1 MNAQQKGINILTNSS
16 PLVVDGADKLIEDY
30 NEGKLSAEE
39 LYAKILDAEVV
50 YVDRSA
56 SSQFKDTKDIG
67 ESK

>member
-1 MNAQQKGINILTNSS
+1 MNSPQRGINILTNSS
-16 PLVVDGADKLIEDY
+16 PLIVDGADKLIEDY
-30 NEGKLSAEE
+30 NNGKLTADE

>member
-1 MNAQQKGINILTNSS
+1 MNSPQKGINILTNSS
-16 PLVVDGADKLIEDY
+16 PLIVDGADKLIEDY
-30 NEGKLSAEE
+30 NKGKLSADE

-56 SSQFKDTKDIG
+56 SSPFKDTKDIG

>member
-1 MNAQQKGINILTNSS
+1 MNTEQTGINILTNSQ
-16 PLVVDGADKLIEDY
+16 PLIVDGANKFIEDY
-30 NEGKLSAEE
+30 NNGKMTAEE

-50 YVDRSA
+50 YIDRSA

>member
-1 MNAQQKGINILTNSS
+1 MNTPGSGINILTNSQA
-16 PLVVDGADKLIEDY
+16 VIVDGAEEFIKDY
-30 NEGKLSAEE
+30 HEGRLTADE

>member
-1 MNAQQKGINILTNSS
+1 MNTEQTGINILTNSQ
-16 PLVVDGADKLIEDY
+16 PLIVDGADKFIEDY
-30 NEGKLSAEE
+30 NNGKMTAEE

-50 YVDRSA
+50 YIDRSA

>member
-1 MNAQQKGINILTNSS
+1 MNSPQRGINILTNSS
-16 PLVVDGADKLIEDY
+16 PLIVDGADKLIEDY
-30 NEGKLSAEE
+30 NNGKLSADE

>member
-1 MNAQQKGINILTNSS
+1 MNTEQPGINILTNLQ
-16 PLVVDGADKLIEDY
+16 PLIVDGADKFIEDY
-30 NEGKLSAEE
+30 NNGKMTASE

-67 ESK
+67 ESE

>member
-1 MNAQQKGINILTNSS
+1 MNTSQNGVNILTNSQ
-16 PLVVDGADKLIEDY
+16 PLIVDGADKLIEDY
-30 NEGKLSAEE
+30 NKGKLTADE

-56 SSQFKDTKDIG
+56 SSQFKDTKDTG

>member
-1 MNAQQKGINILTNSS
+1 MNTPEPGINILTNSQS
-16 PLVVDGADKLIEDY
+16 LIVDGADELIKDY
-30 NEGKLSAEE
+30 NDGKLTADE

-67 ESK
+67 ESE

>member
-1 MNAQQKGINILTNSS
+1 MNTSQNGVNILTNSQ
-16 PLVVDGADKLIEDY
+16 PLIVDGADKLIEDY
-30 NEGKLSAEE
+30 NKGKLTADE

>member
-1 MNAQQKGINILTNSS
+1 MNTPQKGINVLTNSS
-16 PLVVDGADKLIEDY
+16 PLIVDGADQLIEDY
-30 NEGKLSAEE
+30 NDGKLSAEE
-39 LYAKILDAEVV
+39 LYTKILDAEVV